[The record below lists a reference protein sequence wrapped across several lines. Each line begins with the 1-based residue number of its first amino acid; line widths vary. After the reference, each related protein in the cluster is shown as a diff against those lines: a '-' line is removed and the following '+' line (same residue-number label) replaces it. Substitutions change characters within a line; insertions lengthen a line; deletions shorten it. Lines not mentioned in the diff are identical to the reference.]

1 MIVHW
6 NLIYD
11 PYNITFYLILAKE
24 RYDSVSLATLHTS
37 LIMRVLHT
45 TIKADQQSLLL

>member
-24 RYDSVSLATLHTS
+24 RYDSVSLATPHTS

-45 TIKADQQSLLL
+45 IKADQQSLLL